1 MWPPTWFISGPATA
15 GLQHKN
21 VINNNH
27 DWKLFSWR
35 KYLLFISKKYLSGLW
50 GTTFAYRKD
59 CKTKETGSFV
69 RLAEISVIVTCE
81 VIEQSV
87 TGCNIDLNVTT
98 ALSALHLNNTLRFP
112 PPAHH
117 INITESWP
125 HQLQSIR
132 GILGG
137 NYYLVIID
145 QHLHKDSQIE
155 QQVTFQSVS
164 LFHIA
169 GTGLLTKWVLA
180 WLYNP
185 LEVTRWRQIITTI
198 SPKPLRGRSSWD

>member
-1 MWPPTWFISGPATA
+1 MRTVRDNICLQDWLQNKRDWQLCEAGRDISNCNVRGVRGRAWQGVTLISMSPQLCQLCTW
-15 GLQHKN
+15 
-21 VINNNH
+21 
-27 DWKLFSWR
+27 
-35 KYLLFISKKYLSGLW
+35 
-50 GTTFAYRKD
+50 TT
-59 CKTKETGSFV
+59 
-69 RLAEISVIVTCE
+69 
-81 VIEQSV
+81 Q
-87 TGCNIDLNVTT
+87 
-98 ALSALHLNNTLRFP
+98 LRFP
-112 PPAHH
+112 PPGHH

-125 HQLQSIR
+125 QTLQSIR
-132 GILGG
+132 GVLRG
-137 NYYLVIID
+137 NYYIVIID

-185 LEVTRWRQIITTI
+185 LEVTRWRQIISTI